1 MKLEEI
7 IRIISQ
13 SEIKIRSFGV
23 RRLGI
28 FGSFIKGTN
37 TESSDI
43 DILVNFEDVP
53 KIAKAYFGLKFYLED
68 LLNMEV
74 DLCRDKDIRIEL
86 KDEIMKSVK
95 YILDEKWQ
103 ILLRKAKTDLSA
115 ATILD
120 KENSIHKE
128 TILFHLEQAV
138 EKLLKALLE
147 KNNKSYAEVDDLMI
161 LKKFTQEWLNFDDEQ
176 ISLLEELNNYRFEKY
191 SKNFELNDVNDVNK
205 YFDFVVEIE
214 RKVMEML

>member
-1 MKLEEI
+1 MNLKEI

-28 FGSFIKGTN
+28 FGSFVKGTN
-37 TESSDI
+37 TESSDV
-43 DILVNFEDVP
+43 DIVVSFEDVP

-68 LLNMEV
+68 LLNIKV
-74 DLCRDKDIRIEL
+74 NLCRDKDIRIEL

-103 ILLRKAKTDLSA
+103 ILLRKAKADLNA

-120 KENSIHKE
+120 KENSILKE

-147 KNNKSYAEVDDLMI
+147 KNNKSYAEVDDLII
-161 LKKFTQEWLNFDDEQ
+161 LKKFTQEWINFDDEQ
-176 ISLLEELNNYRFEKY
+176 LKLLEELSNYSFEKY
-191 SKNFELNDVNDVNK
+191 SDGLVMSEEVNSDRYFE
-205 YFDFVVEIE
+205 FVSEIE
-214 RKVMEML
+214 RKVMEIL